1 MGSFSAPLVCQTLL
15 AKGIPWRNFYLG
27 SLVLSAIAL
36 SLILF
41 NFRPTHKEFLADR
54 KAALDAVQFMSSA
67 LSSGTVVELQPSEK
81 DKISNFSASRLDAS
95 PPHSAIAVL
104 QFSAMLKC
112 SSSSSACFV
121 DSVPMG
127 LYCIHFHLRR
137 Q

>member
-1 MGSFSAPLVCQTLL
+1 MGSFSCVPD
-15 AKGIPWRNFYLG
+15 
-27 SLVLSAIAL
+27 AIAL

-54 KAALDAVQFMSSA
+54 KVALDAVQFASNA
-67 LSSGTVVELQPSEK
+67 PRSGTIVELQSSEK
-81 DKISNFSASRLDAS
+81 DKFSNFSASRLDAS
-95 PPHSAIAVL
+95 PPNSAVAVL

-112 SSSSSACFV
+112 SSSSPAYFV
-121 DSVPMG
+121 DSIPMG